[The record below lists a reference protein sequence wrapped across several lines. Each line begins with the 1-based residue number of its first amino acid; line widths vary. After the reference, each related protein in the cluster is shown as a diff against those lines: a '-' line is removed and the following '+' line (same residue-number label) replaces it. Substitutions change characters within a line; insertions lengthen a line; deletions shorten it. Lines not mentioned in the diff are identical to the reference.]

1 MKLFNLLATL
11 LTVFLVK
18 PVLAFPM
25 GSWRIDLKDWVV
37 AFKGTMNGL
46 NRGFYKDEDF

>member
-11 LTVFLVK
+11 LTVFLVS
-18 PVLAFPM
+18 PVEAW
-25 GSWRIDLKDWVV
+25 GTSWRIDLKDWVI